1 MFPKLFEFEIF
12 GHPIVIGSY
21 GVMMSVGYLAALV
34 VIYRRSA
41 FLKIDRDDMLD
52 LLFWILVSSIIGS
65 RIMYVLT
72 NPENFSTRPLSVFAF
87 WDGGFVFYGGVIAA
101 LGVGALVVKLK
112 SIPFLKAADG
122 IAPGLSIGH
131 ALGRLGCYGVGC
143 CWGKPATGI
152 LYTRFPSESVAMDD
166 LQNKGVLAVT
176 ASETM
181 PLHPVQLYESLG
193 EVAIFMG
200 ILYLERKKPFHGGV
214 IFFYLI
220 AYGVLRFV
228 TEIFRG
234 DPTRGYIKKLET
246 PLLNKYLS
254 IPEGAPSFLSTSQM
268 VSIIICFVTVTA
280 LILLYRRR
288 SKERNGFSPHLLK

>member
-1 MFPKLFEFEIF
+1 MLPKLFEFEIL

-41 FLKIDRDDMLD
+41 FLKIERDDMLD
-52 LLFWILVSSIIGS
+52 LLFWILVSSIVGS

-72 NPENFSTRPLSVFAF
+72 NPQSFSARPLTVFAF

-101 LGVGALVVKLK
+101 LCAGALVVKLK
-112 SIPFLKAADG
+112 KISFLKAADG

-143 CWGKPATGI
+143 CWGKPATGF
-152 LYTRFPSESVAMDD
+152 LSARFPAESVAMDD

-181 PLHPVQLYESLG
+181 PLHPVQLYESFG

-200 ILYLERKKPFHGGV
+200 ILYFERKKPFHGGV
-214 IFFYLI
+214 IFLYLI
-220 AYGVLRFV
+220 AYAVLRFF

-254 IPEGAPSFLSTSQM
+254 IPEGAPSFLSTSQL
-268 VSIIICFVTVTA
+268 VSIILCFVTVTA
-280 LILLYRRR
+280 FILLYQRQA
-288 SKERNGFSPHLLK
+288 KAHHGNSPHPPK

>member
-41 FLKIDRDDMLD
+41 FLKIERDDMLD
-52 LLFWILVSSIIGS
+52 LLFWILVSSIVGS
-65 RIMYVLT
+65 RVMYVLT
-72 NPENFSTRPLSVFAF
+72 NPEGFSSRPLTVFAF

-101 LGVGALVVKLK
+101 LGAGALVVKLK
-112 SIPFLKAADG
+112 NIPFLKAADG

-143 CWGKPATGI
+143 CWGKPSTGI
-152 LYTRFPSESVAMDD
+152 LSARFPTESVAMDD

-181 PLHPVQLYESLG
+181 PLHPVQLYESFG

-234 DPTRGYIKKLET
+234 DPTRGYITKWET
-246 PLLNKYLS
+246 PFLNKYLS
-254 IPEGAPSFLSTSQM
+254 IPEGAPSFLSTSQL

-288 SKERNGFSPHLLK
+288 AKAHN